1 MPPKK
6 PPKEGREPL
15 ERDRGGNLFVDIPG
29 GPGENKVRISVR
41 RSWYSPPYDD
51 DGEVDLERAAEE
63 LSAEVTGGTLVIRR
77 YLENGD
83 LGYATELPLDSEDEL
98 EQVLLAMRTLYAESL
113 QYDNATRLAGLEA
126 CAAAIVRNEQRAE
139 LAKERRQDME
149 RRMMRRRG
157 RPLLGFAWFRRDD
170 RRAEP
175 ERRVGL
181 DRRTAQGRISNP
193 HQQSAARQRRSSGG
207 STLAGG
213 SP

>member
-1 MPPKK
+1 MPSKK
-6 PPKEGREPL
+6 PPREGLEPL

-29 GPGENKVRISVR
+29 GPGENKVRISVQ

-51 DGEVDLERAAEE
+51 AGEVDLERAAEE
-63 LSAEVTGGTLVIRR
+63 LSTEVTGGTLVIRR

-83 LGYATELPLDSEDEL
+83 LGYATELPVDSENDL
-98 EQVLLAMRTLYAESL
+98 EQMLLAMRTLYVENL
-113 QYDNATRLAGLEA
+113 RYDNATRLAGLEA
-126 CAAAIVRNEQRAE
+126 CTAAIVRNQQRAE
-139 LAKERRQDME
+139 LAKERRQDRE
-149 RRMMRRRG
+149 RRMQRRRG
-157 RPLLGFAWFRRDD
+157 RQLLGGAWFRKDE
-170 RRAEP
+170 RRADP
-175 ERRVGL
+175 ERRVGF